1 MRTRTKLNESFIK
14 FYNMSRAIISIL
26 SVKTKNM
33 KTWCLFFFCCFFL
46 CQSIA
51 QQTISDEKPKLVV
64 GIVVDQMRQEYLY
77 RYYDKFGDAGFKRM
91 INEGF
96 MLKNAH
102 YNYSP
107 TVTGPGHAS
116 IYTGTTPA
124 IHGIIGNDFYDKA
137 AKKIINCVEDSAYLP
152 VGNDQGNGDI
162 SPSRLLSSTVT
173 DELKLFT
180 QKKAKVIGISFKDR
194 GAVLPAGHMADAA
207 YWYDSKSGKFITST
221 FYMTKLPEWVT
232 RFNAQNLADKY
243 LSQEWKTLLPI
254 DKYVESG
261 PDDSPYEVR
270 FSGKDRSTFPY
281 SLSQLRDKNENYGL
295 LSHTPFA
302 NDYLTQM
309 ANAAIV
315 GEQLGKDNTSDF
327 LCVSYSAPDAVG
339 HDKGPNS
346 VEIEDVYLRLDK
358 NIEQLLQRLD
368 TEVGKDNYTV
378 FLTAD
383 HAVADVPQYLKDNK
397 MPAGYFNSDLKAN
410 LDKFLSSYFPG
421 KSFIENVSNNQIFL
435 NQESFQ
441 KDPRASGMEMFLV
454 TELIGKYLMSL
465 DGVANY
471 YTEGMLRQANF
482 DEGGIKGSVI
492 RGFHSK
498 RSGDIAFVF
507 EPGWTKSDS
516 PQGTTHGSPY
526 SYDTHV
532 PILFYGKGIKKG
544 SSVSYHRITDIAPT
558 ISVLLRIKFP
568 SGNTGLPIQE
578 ILD

>member
-1 MRTRTKLNESFIK
+1 
-14 FYNMSRAIISIL
+14 MSRAIISIL
-26 SVKTKNM
+26 SVKIKSM
-33 KTWCLFFFCCFFL
+33 KTWYLFFFCCFFL

-51 QQTISDEKPKLVV
+51 QQTISNERPKLVV

-77 RYYDKFGDAGFKRM
+77 RYHDKFGDAGFKRM

-137 AKKIINCVEDSAYLP
+137 TKKIINCVEDSAYQP

-281 SLSQLRDKNENYGL
+281 ALSQLRDKNENYGL

-397 MPAGYFNSDLKAN
+397 MPAGYFKIDLKAD

-492 RGFHSK
+492 RGFHPK
-498 RSGDIAFVF
+498 RSGDIAFVL

-532 PILFYGKGIKKG
+532 PILFYGKGIKNG
-544 SSVSYHRITDIAPT
+544 SSASYHRITDIAPT
-558 ISVLLRIKFP
+558 ISVLLKIKFP

-578 ILD
+578 VLE